1 MFVLAGLALLG
12 GCRPGGGDARGWNL
26 LLVTLD
32 TVRAD
37 RLGSYG
43 GPAGLT
49 PHLDTLARDG
59 VRLAEAMAAAP
70 LTLPS
75 HATILSGVLPPV
87 HGLHLNGFGALPAD
101 TPTLA
106 TRLSLAG
113 YRTAAFVASFVLDRR
128 FGLARGFEVYDDQVD
143 RSDERRAALEAE
155 RPGRAVVDRALSWL
169 GREDPRPFFAWV
181 HLYDAHAPYA
191 PPEPFAS
198 RWAGKPY
205 EGEVAAV
212 DHEVGRLLAHLDE
225 AGLTR
230 RTLVVVAAD
239 HGEGL
244 GDHGE
249 LTHGL
254 LLYEPTVRVPWL
266 MRAPGVLPA
275 RSTVSTPVGLADLAP
290 TVLGLLGVAAG
301 AAPAEG
307 LGGTDLAAALREGRP
322 PAAERE
328 YAESRY
334 PASFGWSP
342 LSVLRHGSLKYI
354 SAPRPELYDL
364 GPDPAESDNRAAV
377 LPEAAAALAAG
388 LERIGLAELGRPAA
402 VAPDAETR
410 ARLAALGYVAAPA
423 AESRGG
429 EKALARRD
437 PKEVVHLFRAYEGA
451 QRAMAEGHFD
461 LALPDLE
468 RIVAEDPGNA
478 VFRTA
483 LAKAVRARGDLSR
496 AIALYRQATDSSP
509 DDPDAWY
516 SLASAL
522 QEAGEGEA
530 ALGAL
535 ERTLGLDPSR
545 PEAWN
550 AAGVAHAGAGRL
562 AEAKSRFERAVEL
575 DPANARAWNNLGNVA
590 RDLALV
596 AEAENAY
603 QRAIALA
610 PRYADPL
617 NGLGTLEAARDRP
630 REALALFDRALAL
643 APQLHE
649 VRLNRAISLELAGE
663 KEAAIAAYRDFLGRS
678 RGDPHFARQRQVAEQ
693 LLTRLGGTG

>member
-1 MFVLAGLALLG
+1 MLLI
-12 GCRPGGGDARGWNL
+12 
-26 LLVTLD
+26 TLD

-49 PHLDTLARDG
+49 PHLDELAAGG
-59 VRLAEAMAAAP
+59 VRFAQAMAAAP

-75 HATILSGVLPPV
+75 HATILSGVLPPA

-106 TRLSLAG
+106 TRLSAAG

-155 RPGRAVVDRALSWL
+155 RPGREVVNRALAWL
-169 GREDPRPFFAWV
+169 GQDEARPFFAWV

-191 PPEPFAS
+191 PPEPFAA
-198 RWAGKPY
+198 RWAGRPY

-212 DHEVGRLLAHLDE
+212 DHEVGRLLTHLE
-225 AGLTR
+225 REKLAQ

-244 GDHGE
+244 GEHGE

-266 MRAPGVLPA
+266 MRAPGLLPEG
-275 RSTVSTPVGLADLAP
+275 STVSTPVGLADLAP
-290 TVLGLLGVAAG
+290 TVLGLLQVEGVAG
-301 AAPAEG
+301 PAEG
-307 LGGTDLAAALREGRP
+307 LGGSDLSAALRADRAPE
-322 PAAERE
+322 AEEE

-342 LSVLRHGSLKYI
+342 LAVLRRGSLKYI
-354 SAPRPELYDL
+354 SAPQPELYDL
-364 GPDPAESDNRAAV
+364 GRDPAESENRAAA
-377 LPEAAAALAAG
+377 LPDAASALAGG

-402 VAPDAETR
+402 APDAETR
-410 ARLAALGYVAAPA
+410 ARLAALGYVSAPAPA
-423 AESRGG
+423 AGG
-429 EKALARRD
+429 RAGEPLRRD

-451 QRAMAEGHFD
+451 QRAMSEGRFD
-461 LALPDLE
+461 LAQPELE
-468 RIVAEDPGNA
+468 RILAQDPGNA
-478 VFRTA
+478 VFRVA
-483 LAKAVRARGDLSR
+483 LAKAVRARGDLPR
-496 AIALYRQATDSSP
+496 AIALYRQATEAAP
-509 DDPDAWY
+509 ADPDAWY

-522 QEAGEGEA
+522 EEAGQGEA
-530 ALGAL
+530 ALAAL

-575 DPANARAWNNLGNVA
+575 DPGNARGWNNLGNVA
-590 RDLALV
+590 RDLGLT
-596 AEAENAY
+596 AEAEGAY
-603 QRAIALA
+603 RRAIEIA

-630 REALALFDRALAL
+630 REALALFEQALIL
-643 APQLHE
+643 DPQLHE
-649 VRLNRAISLELAGE
+649 VRLNRAISLELAGHRA
-663 KEAAIAAYRDFLGRS
+663 AAIAGYRDFLVRS
-678 RGDPHFARQRQVAEQ
+678 RGDPHFVRQRQVAEQ
-693 LLTRLGGTG
+693 LLARLAGAG